1 VHVHVRVRISVCAVR
16 VCARGVYSV
25 FVGLCAICQCY
36 FLPPEGQ
43 PQLRTRPA
51 GRGGLKASEVVAAI
65 EYVQRV
71 HVEAKVT
78 RVMVRALYKT
88 FVPHY

>member
-1 VHVHVRVRISVCAVR
+1 
-16 VCARGVYSV
+16 VYSV

-51 GRGGLKASEVVAAI
+51 GRGGMKASEVVAAI

-78 RVMVRALYKT
+78 RVMARALYKT

>member
-1 VHVHVRVRISVCAVR
+1 V
-16 VCARGVYSV
+16 
-25 FVGLCAICQCY
+25 
-36 FLPPEGQ
+36 PEGQ

-65 EYVQRV
+65 EYVLRV